1 MNIIVSIKQVPDTTE
16 MKIDPRTNTLIREGV
31 KSIINPYDKN
41 AIEQAI
47 RLKEEHGGK
56 VTVITMGPPQARNA
70 LKEAYG
76 MGADEV
82 ILLSDKFFAGADTW
96 ATAYTLAKAILK
108 IGNFDLLLFGMQA
121 IDGDTAQVGPG
132 VAEFLG
138 LPQVAY
144 VRKVRSFN
152 KAKKELEVERKM
164 EIGYEIIKVS
174 MPCLLTVV
182 KEINSPRNIS
192 LGRTIPAH
200 NLEVPTLGAV
210 DILAERAKIG
220 LIGSPT
226 KVVKIDVPK
235 VEQVETREIT
245 GASDAIAAEVVGIL
259 KGQRVI

>member
-96 ATAYTLAKAILK
+96 ATAYTIAKAVLK
-108 IGNFDLLLFGMQA
+108 IGKFDLLLFGMQA

-210 DILAERAKIG
+210 DILAERSKIG
-220 LIGSPT
+220 LPGSPT

-245 GASDAIAAEVVGIL
+245 GAPGEIAAEVVGIL
-259 KGQRVI
+259 TGQRVI